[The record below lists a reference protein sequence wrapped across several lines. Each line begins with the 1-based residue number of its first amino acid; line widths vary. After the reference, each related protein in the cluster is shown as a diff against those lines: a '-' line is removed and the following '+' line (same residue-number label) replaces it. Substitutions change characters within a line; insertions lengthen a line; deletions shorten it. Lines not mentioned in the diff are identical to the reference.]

1 MSNAF
6 ENRRPRNLI
15 WLPNV
20 AGALTTMFHGAVLT
34 VDQRSLNQWP
44 WVVTVDG
51 YAVSEGVSPTLDHA
65 REAAMDVAAS
75 LAVGG

>member
-1 MSNAF
+1 MSDAF
-6 ENRRPRNLI
+6 ESRRPRILI
-15 WLPNV
+15 WLPNA

-44 WVVTVDG
+44 WVVTVG
-51 YAVSEGVSPTLDHA
+51 GHAVSEGVSPTSDHA

-75 LAVGG
+75 LADGG